1 MSDISHEIPDDRLP
15 EGFGDALE
23 QKPAQ
28 IAPTRPAA
36 TIVLMRDLAARLE
49 VLLLR
54 RNRKTGFVPGAYVFP
69 GGRVDASDATL
80 DPWWRGLDADRA
92 AKRLGLSGEASPGP
106 LAYYTAALREAF
118 EETGLLVGTR
128 IRRSAQASVDGL
140 PDPAVL
146 AAAREALMTGEGDFL
161 GLLDEGSLRLDGT
174 AVEYIAHWV
183 TPEIEPRRYDT
194 RFFAAKV
201 DPEARVSIDER
212 EMTSAV
218 WLTPGT
224 ALDRYEAGELPMVFP
239 TIRTLEDLAAFGSV
253 DSVLE
258 HYADRDIPMILPEL
272 VKTPTGVG
280 LRIP

>member
-1 MSDISHEIPDDRLP
+1 
-15 EGFGDALE
+15 
-23 QKPAQ
+23 
-28 IAPTRPAA
+28 
-36 TIVLMRDLAARLE
+36 
-49 VLLLR
+49 
-54 RNRKTGFVPGAYVFP
+54 
-69 GGRVDASDATL
+69 
-80 DPWWRGLDADRA
+80 
-92 AKRLGLSGEASPGP
+92 
-106 LAYYTAALREAF
+106 
-118 EETGLLVGTR
+118 
-128 IRRSAQASVDGL
+128 
-140 PDPAVL
+140 
-146 AAAREALMTGEGDFL
+146 MTGEGDFL

-258 HYADRDIPMILPEL
+258 HYADRNIPMILPEL